1 MEKIIYILT
10 YESEIMF
17 LDNKECVNF
26 FIDYLDETYSV
37 FELPLKSNSTISS
50 DIIYTFPNFI
60 KFIESE
66 YRDYVNHLYIDEDD
80 FYQLEVCDEFNQLKS
95 KLREQIID
103 KIINE

>member
-10 YESEIMF
+10 YESEVLC
-17 LDNKECVNF
+17 LDNKECVDF
-26 FIDYLDETYSV
+26 FIDYIDDSYSV
-37 FELPLKSNSTISS
+37 IELPLKSNSPISS
-50 DIIYTFPNFI
+50 DFIYTFPDFI

-80 FYQLEVCDEFNQLKS
+80 FYQLEVCDKFNQLKS
-95 KLREQIID
+95 KLREQTID

>member
-10 YESEIMF
+10 YESEVLV
-17 LDNKECVNF
+17 LDNKDCVDF
-26 FIDYLDETYSV
+26 LIDYIDDSYSV
-37 FELPLKSNSTISS
+37 IELPLKSNSPISS
-50 DIIYTFPNFI
+50 DFIYTFPNFI

-66 YRDYVNHLYIDEDD
+66 YRDYVND
-80 FYQLEVCDEFNQLKS
+80 FYQLEVCDKFNQLKS